1 VKPGAYYDLEARL
14 RRLEAEAARLRR
26 DFEAAGGASAVTADV
41 SPVTGVNPAPGA
53 SAPGAAPAPPAAL
66 FPGLAAAPKPQARSL
81 ETLVAGRG
89 LQLAGLLLVLVGTA
103 YFLELAF
110 SRNWLG
116 PLERVL
122 LGLVAGTALMVVGA
136 RRLGTALRYFGEGLI
151 ALGAGILYLS
161 LWAALG
167 LFHLVGQAPAFVAM
181 IAVTGALAALAGT
194 RRSERLALMG
204 LFGGFITPLLLASGA
219 VQHLLLGAYLLVL
232 AAAMLALALRAGFR
246 WVESATFVAVLC
258 YAPLFAVDSAHG
270 WNELAAYLAAT
281 VVFAL
286 FAAAFS
292 LGALRAGSV
301 GRARLALL
309 TVDAA
314 CYAGALAAILWTHR
328 TLLGAALIALAAVL
342 LATARAAR
350 VPAALRRAYAYLGLA
365 ALTLAV
371 PALLHADTLIDAFVV
386 EAALLVVLGTRGA
399 DRGLTGA
406 GLVLLGCNCVW
417 LLAVSTFET
426 MVPPLASSLFL
437 AYVIAAGALV
447 VVLRHLREH
456 DDGFYAEHQVIG
468 LVRVVLAVMVWAG
481 LSRQCVDLFDGGKG
495 LDVLSKHAQLA
506 LSVLWTAFAS
516 VLFGLGMARRDVHL
530 RWQGIVL
537 FGLTVWKVFT
547 VDLAALDSAYRIV
560 SFVGLGV
567 VLVAASAWYQR
578 SFASENGGNAEAD
591 A

>member
-1 VKPGAYYDLEARL
+1 MRPGAYDDLEARL
-14 RRLEAEAARLRR
+14 RRLESEAAQLRR
-26 DFEAAGGASAVTADV
+26 DFEAAGGPS
-41 SPVTGVNPAPGA
+41 PAPGA
-53 SAPGAAPAPPAAL
+53 SPAAPL
-66 FPGLAAAPKPQARSL
+66 FPGLSAPPKLHGRSL

-122 LGLVAGTALMVVGA
+122 LGLVAGTALMAVGA
-136 RRLGTALRYFGEGLI
+136 RRLGTALRYFAEGLI

-161 LWAALG
+161 LWAAVG

-204 LFGGFITPLLLASGA
+204 LFGGFITPLLLASGT
-219 VQHLLLGAYLLVL
+219 VERLPLGAYLLIL

-246 WVESATFVAVLC
+246 WVESAAFVAVLC
-258 YAPLFAVDSAHG
+258 YAPLFDVDPVHG
-270 WNELAAYLAAT
+270 WSRPAAYAAAT
-281 VVFAL
+281 LVFAL

-292 LGALRAGSV
+292 LGAMRAGRV
-301 GRARLALL
+301 DRPRLVLL

-314 CYAGALAAILWTHR
+314 CYAGALAEILWNHR

-342 LATARAAR
+342 LATTRAAR
-350 VPAALRRAYAYLGLA
+350 VPGALRRAYACLGLA

-371 PALLHADTLIDAFVV
+371 PALLHADTLIDVFVV
-386 EAALLVVLGTRGA
+386 EAALLVVLGTRAGE
-399 DRGLTGA
+399 RGLTGA
-406 GLVLLGCNCVW
+406 GLVLLGGSCLW
-417 LLAVSTFET
+417 LLAAATFEP
-426 MVPPLASSLFL
+426 MVPPLANSLFL
-437 AYVIAAGALV
+437 AYAIAAGALV
-447 VVLRHLREH
+447 TVLRHLRAY
-456 DDGFYAEHQVIG
+456 DDGLYAKRELIG
-468 LVRVVLAVMVWAG
+468 TARVALALMAWAG
-481 LSRQCVDLFDGGKG
+481 LSRQCVDLFDGGRG
-495 LDVLSKHAQLA
+495 LDVLSEHAQLA

-516 VLFGLGMARRDVHL
+516 TLFALGMRRRDVQL
-530 RWQGIVL
+530 RWQGIAL
-537 FGLTVWKVFT
+537 FGLTVWKVFI
-547 VDLAALDSAYRIV
+547 VDLAALDSAYRVV

-578 SFASENGGNAEAD
+578 SFAAEKAEAD